1 MPIIAPIPRNERR
14 QMKKIIQNTRDKDYA
29 RRLMAILMLHRG
41 ESVSLVAK
49 TLCASRSSVY
59 RWINWLT
66 LYGLEGLK
74 SLPVGRPAVWNLIPL
89 YPLLSFLLQSSPQQ
103 LGCLRSRWS
112 LEFFIIKI
120 NELLNIKLSISTFY
134 RYLHKMGIVWRRA
147 APTLKLPDP
156 EYPEKMAKITEALSK
171 CSEKHPVFY
180 EDEVDIELNP
190 KIGADWYLKGQQ
202 KRIVTPGK
210 NQKHYFAGCLNVQT
224 GKVTYA
230 DGLNKNSQLV
240 INVLEELERQYCHAE
255 TLTLILDNYSIH
267 KSRRVRDWL
276 ACHPKFNLLFLPV
289 YSPWLNKIERLWQS
303 LHETVTRNHGCQYMW
318 QLLEKVKTFL
328 NSCPYRNSRE

>member
-1 MPIIAPIPRNERR
+1 MPIIALIPRNERR
-14 QMKKIIQNTRDKDYA
+14 QMKKIIQRTRDKNYA

-41 ESVSLVAK
+41 ESVSQVAR
-49 TLCASRSSVY
+49 TLCAGRSSVN
-59 RWINWLT
+59 RWINWFT

-74 SLPVGRPAVWNLIPL
+74 SLPAGRPTVWNLIPL
-89 YPLLSFLLQSSPQQ
+89 YPLISFLLQHSPQQ

-112 LEFFIIKI
+112 LELFIIKI

-134 RYLHKMGIVWRRA
+134 RYLHKTGIVWRRA

-156 EYPEKMAKITEALSK
+156 EYPEKMAKITEALST

-190 KIGADWYLKGQQ
+190 KIGSDGYLKGQQ

-210 NQKHYFAGCLNVQT
+210 NQKHYLAGCLNVQT
-224 GKVTYA
+224 GKITYVG
-230 DGLNKNSQLV
+230 GLNKDSRLF
-240 INVLEELERQYCHAE
+240 INVLKELDRQYCHAE

-267 KSRRVRDWL
+267 KSRMVSDWL
-276 ACHPKFNLLFLPV
+276 TCHPKFNLLFLPV
-289 YSPWLNKIERLWQS
+289 YSPWLNKIERLGQS
-303 LHETVTRNHGCQYMW
+303 LHETVTRNHCCQYMW

-328 NSCPYRNSRE
+328 NSFSYRTNRE